1 MGFMKLQELYLMC
14 WAQSLWPVGM
24 RLLCRTVL
32 YALSDA
38 QKTRWL
44 DGMDGMDG
52 SATRLVWCI
61 HKKSEKY
68 NTQKNI
74 LQSYIRIQA
83 SVVLALE
90 VIWWIISLNRTLSI
104 FYQCFSCFVRSVLMK
119 SITPR
124 FVAKQGLGQRFHCR
138 LHSIAAGASAVA
150 LDSTSMMKHPESHSP
165 QIFLK
170 GLRMRMQHGCK
181 ITRD

>member
-1 MGFMKLQELYLMC
+1 MC

-90 VIWWIISLNRTLSI
+90 VIW
-104 FYQCFSCFVRSVLMK
+104 
-119 SITPR
+119 
-124 FVAKQGLGQRFHCR
+124 
-138 LHSIAAGASAVA
+138 
-150 LDSTSMMKHPESHSP
+150 
-165 QIFLK
+165 
-170 GLRMRMQHGCK
+170 
-181 ITRD
+181 